1 VRELTPCKFLVRFP
15 PHRKVS
21 DIKNL
26 PSFNLRKEGV
36 QVGVMKWIGD
46 LDHFGELTEAWVQFE
61 GIPPKWCD
69 WSVFAHM
76 TSSFGLLRDVDWT
89 SLFKSFYEKVRLR
102 IACRNPSKIPGE
114 RLFEL
119 AKKKY
124 LVTIKVEGYEQR
136 SEDGD
141 DSDGDDDERV

>member
-1 VRELTPCKFLVRFP
+1 
-15 PHRKVS
+15 
-21 DIKNL
+21 
-26 PSFNLRKEGV
+26 
-36 QVGVMKWIGD
+36 
-46 LDHFGELTEAWVQFE
+46 
-61 GIPPKWCD
+61 
-69 WSVFAHM
+69 
-76 TSSFGLLRDVDWT
+76 
-89 SLFKSFYEKVRLR
+89 LFKSFYEKVRLR

-119 AKKKY
+119 AKKNY